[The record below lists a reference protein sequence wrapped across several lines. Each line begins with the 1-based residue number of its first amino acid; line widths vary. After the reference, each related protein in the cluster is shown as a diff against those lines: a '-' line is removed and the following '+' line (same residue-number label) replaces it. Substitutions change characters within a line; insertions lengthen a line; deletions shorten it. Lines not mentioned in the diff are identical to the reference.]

1 MAIST
6 VKKLMGGATA
16 VIAIGLFTTPAPAQA
31 YPPAPLAPTDCAS
44 YQFPGG
50 RVSLH
55 YPVLNAQT
63 EFDTIAGGTHV
74 DTKATTKYPQSSMS
88 GTVIG
93 DINGSD
99 IHLEVSRQGTNREY
113 SPLILNGKVGPDNR
127 GHGEY
132 TFDQGSGSWD
142 SIEALKCVPKPPP
155 AEPKVEEP
163 KQVAAEQPAP
173 QQAPAPAPEQAA
185 AAPPEEAAA
194 PAPEQNEACIPD
206 PFDLNFPGAC

>member
-1 MAIST
+1 MSLSNGT
-6 VKKLMGGATA
+6 KLLGGTAA
-16 VIAIGLFTTPAPAQA
+16 VIAIGLLTGPVPAQA

-74 DTKATTKYPQSSMS
+74 DTKGITKYPQGGDMP

-99 IHLEVSRQGTNREY
+99 IHLEVSRQGANREY

-127 GHGEY
+127 GHGTY
-132 TFDQGSGSWD
+132 TFDGGDGNWD
-142 SIEALKCVPKPPP
+142 SIEAMKCVPAPPPP
-155 AEPKVEEP
+155 APAPAPEEP
-163 KQVAAEQPAP
+163 KPVAAEQPAP
-173 QQAPAPAPEQAA
+173 APQEVQAPQEAAPPAPA
-185 AAPPEEAAA
+185 
-194 PAPEQNEACIPD
+194 QNEPCIPD

>member
-1 MAIST
+1 MSISHRR
-6 VKKLMGGATA
+6 KLVGCAA
-16 VIAIGLFTTPAPAQA
+16 AAAAIGLLISPAPAQA
-31 YPPAPLAPTDCAS
+31 FPPAPLAPPDCAG

-74 DTKATTKYPQSSMS
+74 DTRATTKYPQSSMP

-99 IHLEVSRQGTNREY
+99 IHLEVSRQGVSREY

-127 GHGEY
+127 GHGTY
-132 TFDQGSGSWD
+132 TFDGGSGNWD
-142 SIEALKCVPKPPP
+142 SIEALKCVPAPPPPPP
-155 AEPKVEEP
+155 AAKPEP
-163 KQVAAEQPAP
+163 VAAEQPAP
-173 QQAPAPAPEQAA
+173 QGAPAPQQ
-185 AAPPEEAAA
+185 AAPPEEPAA
-194 PAPEQNEACIPD
+194 PANRPGELCIPD
-206 PFDLNFPGAC
+206 PFDLNFLGAC